1 MLTQSEDIIKDFI
14 NKILEEKGVLSMDK
28 EVVDQMRSD
37 LTDRLETRINASV
50 LENIPKDKLEEFEAL
65 LDKDNDSD
73 IQVFISKNVPTPLFH
88 LPNRCQRGC
97 QPSDWHT
104 EWRATHIIQA
114 SPIEKCYGGRI
125 TAVFPAYP
133 HP

>member
-65 LDKDNDSD
+65 LDKDDDSE
-73 IQVFISKNVPTPLFH
+73 IQNFISKNVPDLDA
-88 LPNRCQRGC
+88 L
-97 QPSDWHT
+97 
-104 EWRATHIIQA
+104 IA
-114 SPIEKCYGGRI
+114 STMISFRNIYFGV
-125 TAVFPAYP
+125 AA
-133 HP
+133 

>member
-50 LENIPKDKLEEFEAL
+50 LENIPKLEEFEAL
-65 LDKDNDSD
+65 LDKDDDSE
-73 IQVFISKNVPTPLFH
+73 IQNFISKNVPDLDA
-88 LPNRCQRGC
+88 L
-97 QPSDWHT
+97 
-104 EWRATHIIQA
+104 IA
-114 SPIEKCYGGRI
+114 STMISFRNIYFGV
-125 TAVFPAYP
+125 AA
-133 HP
+133 